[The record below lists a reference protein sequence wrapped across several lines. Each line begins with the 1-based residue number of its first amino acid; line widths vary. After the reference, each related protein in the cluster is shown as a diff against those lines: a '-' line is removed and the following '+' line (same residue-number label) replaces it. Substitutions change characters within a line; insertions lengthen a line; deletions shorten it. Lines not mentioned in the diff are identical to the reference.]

1 MALFRCLRSVDSAL
15 DLQGPEKQG
24 KHFFFTAEE
33 ANLSSLLTTSATAN
47 GSTQLPFS
55 RWYSFVLHTGL
66 PNVFVD
72 MVASHAR
79 ISTEALR
86 LFLSKQKICSTSP
99 KFKVYIMSSAII
111 LSRATKFKTMKF
123 NSGSL
128 FQLFTKISTHGNNP
142 LYGIL

>member
-1 MALFRCLRSVDSAL
+1 MALFRSLRSVDSAL

-24 KHFFFTAEE
+24 KHFFTAEA

-55 RWYSFVLHTGL
+55 CWYSTVLHTGL

-72 MVASHAR
+72 VVASHAR
-79 ISTEALR
+79 FSTEALH

-99 KFKVYIMSSAII
+99 KFKVYIMSSTII
-111 LSRATKFKTMKF
+111 LSCATKFKTMKF
-123 NSGSL
+123 NSGGL
-128 FQLFTKISTHGNNP
+128 FQLFTKISAH
-142 LYGIL
+142 